1 MRGVPPQLAVGGRLN
16 GFASPTTIDSSAGQY
31 FCEWNLSRPHS
42 HDLLTQS
49 AKGMNCIPLYLLGH
63 CCYIAF
69 VALCNRFSLF
79 LAEEGSPSLGL
90 SQVKCADKFLE
101 SILVHAS
108 AVRVSGFYTSGH
120 GNRLLNLLGTD
131 PDPPIRADCSI

>member
-1 MRGVPPQLAVGGRLN
+1 MRGVPPQLAVGGQLN
-16 GFASPTTIDSSAGQY
+16 GFALPTMIDPSAGQH

-69 VALCNRFSLF
+69 VALCNRTFPL
-79 LAEEGSPSLGL
+79 PSGGGL
-90 SQVKCADKFLE
+90 SGPQFVIGQVC
-101 SILVHAS
+101 
-108 AVRVSGFYTSGH
+108 R
-120 GNRLLNLLGTD
+120 
-131 PDPPIRADCSI
+131 